1 MKPNRRVKKYA
12 DALLTVSKNLN
23 CIPKTGYSLR
33 IIVKLVKQE
42 QVFRPFFYTQRINP
56 LEKVNIL
63 KSVLGDLINPV
74 VYEFFALLAERNEYQ
89 MFMSVATVY
98 AKLQKES
105 LNQIDVTAY
114 SIERIDKDII
124 STIVRDVEKSTGKT
138 VELRTQ
144 TDKDLL
150 GGLKLRV
157 GNTIF
162 DGTIANQMTK
172 MKKVLLQN
180 Y

>member
-12 DALLTVSKNLN
+12 KALLAVSKELN
-23 CIPKTGYSLR
+23 CISKTGDSLR

-42 QVFRPFFYTQRINP
+42 QVFRVFLYTQRINP
-56 LEKVNIL
+56 IEKINIL
-63 KSVLGDLINPV
+63 KSVLGELINPV
-74 VYEFFALLAERNEYQ
+74 IYEFFTLLSERNENQ
-89 MFMSVATVY
+89 MFMSVATAYV
-98 AKLQKES
+98 KLQKES

-114 SIERIDKDII
+114 SIDKIEKVTM
-124 STIVRDVEKSTGKT
+124 SNIVKGIEKTTGKK

-144 TDKDLL
+144 ADKDIL
-150 GGLKLRV
+150 GGIKLRI
-157 GNTIF
+157 GNTIY
-162 DGTIANQMTK
+162 DGTIANQMAK